1 MTTQDET
8 LALARAWYQ
17 GDNTTFCSILKQIAA
32 HTKAGSKRGD
42 SAYIRALTVMSES
55 TDTQLAEANTMI
67 RQYVDTRP
75 ADTTHRLILPGEI
88 REQIDRFIRERHEIG
103 RLAAHGLAPASKIL
117 LTGAPGTGKTSLAR
131 EIAGRLGLP
140 FAVIRLDRLIASRLG
155 ESLKNMGQLFD
166 GLQHTPMVT
175 LLDEA
180 DALLAQRGVGQDVA
194 EMRRVTNLILQRL
207 DQWDVRGVLVCATN
221 LTAMLGPAALR
232 RFDLRLDM
240 PVADEQTA
248 IAIIQSRLVE
258 LAMSVDDIAAMAACA
273 AGLAPALI
281 VQAVDTAAR
290 RTLLE
295 SDITMIDGGLLTGLM
310 EQARVDTGEERRAS
324 DA

>member
-1 MTTQDET
+1 MN
-8 LALARAWYQ
+8 AR
-17 GDNTTFCSILKQIAA
+17 NIVIS
-32 HTKAGSKRGD
+32 
-42 SAYIRALTVMSES
+42 
-55 TDTQLAEANTMI
+55 
-67 RQYVDTRP
+67 
-75 ADTTHRLILPGEI
+75 
-88 REQIDRFIRERHEIG
+88 REQAETILDQETCDRLF
-103 RLAAHGLAPASKIL
+103 AA
-117 LTGAPGTGKTSLAR
+117 GTDVRQVENACF
-131 EIAGRLGLP
+131 RLGCLHQ
-140 FAVIRLDRLIASRLG
+140 AESMLD
-155 ESLKNMGQLFD
+155 
-166 GLQHTPMVT
+166 
-175 LLDEA
+175 
-180 DALLAQRGVGQDVA
+180 
-194 EMRRVTNLILQRL
+194 
-207 DQWDVRGVLVCATN
+207 
-221 LTAMLGPAALR
+221 PAALR

-281 VQAVDTAAR
+281 VQAVDTVAR

>member
-1 MTTQDET
+1 MGAVMLAFSGAVMLYTSSDHVTFTTQTE
-8 LALARAWYQ
+8 RVY
-17 GDNTTFCSILKQIAA
+17 NI
-32 HTKAGSKRGD
+32 
-42 SAYIRALTVMSES
+42 
-55 TDTQLAEANTMI
+55 
-67 RQYVDTRP
+67 
-75 ADTTHRLILPGEI
+75 THLRC
-88 REQIDRFIRERHEIG
+88 
-103 RLAAHGLAPASKIL
+103 
-117 LTGAPGTGKTSLAR
+117 
-131 EIAGRLGLP
+131 
-140 FAVIRLDRLIASRLG
+140 
-155 ESLKNMGQLFD
+155 
-166 GLQHTPMVT
+166 
-175 LLDEA
+175 
-180 DALLAQRGVGQDVA
+180 
-194 EMRRVTNLILQRL
+194 
-207 DQWDVRGVLVCATN
+207 GVLVCATN
-221 LTAMLGPAALR
+221 LTAMLDPAALR
-232 RFDLRLDM
+232 CFDLRLDM

>member
-1 MTTQDET
+1 MN
-8 LALARAWYQ
+8 AR
-17 GDNTTFCSILKQIAA
+17 NIVIS
-32 HTKAGSKRGD
+32 
-42 SAYIRALTVMSES
+42 
-55 TDTQLAEANTMI
+55 
-67 RQYVDTRP
+67 
-75 ADTTHRLILPGEI
+75 
-88 REQIDRFIRERHEIG
+88 REQ
-103 RLAAHGLAPASKIL
+103 
-117 LTGAPGTGKTSLAR
+117 
-131 EIAGRLGLP
+131 
-140 FAVIRLDRLIASRLG
+140 
-155 ESLKNMGQLFD
+155 
-166 GLQHTPMVT
+166 
-175 LLDEA
+175 
-180 DALLAQRGVGQDVA
+180 A
-194 EMRRVTNLILQRL
+194 ETIL

-221 LTAMLGPAALR
+221 LTAMLDPAALR

>member
-17 GDNTTFCSILKQIAA
+17 GDNTTFRSILKQIAA

-221 LTAMLGPAALR
+221 LTAMLDPAALR
-232 RFDLRLDM
+232 RFDLRLD
-240 PVADEQTA
+240 PVRAS
-248 IAIIQSRLVE
+248 IASFVLQE
-258 LAMSVDDIAAMAACA
+258 DGA
-273 AGLAPALI
+273 AGGRVTPFRLLDDDGLGLPASERERLW
-281 VQAVDTAAR
+281 VEYCTATTRRRCFTWSHGVDA
-290 RTLLE
+290 
-295 SDITMIDGGLLTGLM
+295 
-310 EQARVDTGEERRAS
+310 
-324 DA
+324 

>member
-1 MTTQDET
+1 MTDFDNRFLDHFTYDAREDDGYGPDHPR
-8 LALARAWYQ
+8 LGDKGWLARLSGLGAVLHVK
-17 GDNTTFCSILKQIAA
+17 DFEV
-32 HTKAGSKRGD
+32 
-42 SAYIRALTVMSES
+42 AY
-55 TDTQLAEANTMI
+55 
-67 RQYVDTRP
+67 
-75 ADTTHRLILPGEI
+75 
-88 REQIDRFIRERHEIG
+88 
-103 RLAAHGLAPASKIL
+103 
-117 LTGAPGTGKTSLAR
+117 
-131 EIAGRLGLP
+131 GRLGLP

-221 LTAMLGPAALR
+221 LTAMLDPAALR